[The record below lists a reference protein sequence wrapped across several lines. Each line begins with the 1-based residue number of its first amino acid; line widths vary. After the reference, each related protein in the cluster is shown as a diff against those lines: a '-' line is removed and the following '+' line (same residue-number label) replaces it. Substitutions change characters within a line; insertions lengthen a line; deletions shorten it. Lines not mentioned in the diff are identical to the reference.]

1 MLRVT
6 TSLPRARRTSDAVR
20 VSELFASEKARAQV
34 TRVLEYV
41 AYPGMAC
48 ILDDG
53 LVIGAA
59 GALAG
64 FDPAQLASVLGAHED
79 AAFTIENRALRLDDE
94 HVVIVRALPGDRRLV
109 VLLPS
114 IITGA
119 SARIDRAVDV
129 LRRMLRNVGGT
140 KGAPP
145 SAHAAVFVAR
155 GGRRR
160 ARSD

>member
-1 MLRVT
+1 M
-6 TSLPRARRTSDAVR
+6 
-20 VSELFASEKARAQV
+20 SELFASEKARAQV

-48 ILDDG
+48 ILDDDG
-53 LVIGAA
+53 RVIGAA

-64 FDPAQLASVLGAHED
+64 LDPAQLVSVLGAHED
-79 AAFTIENRALRLDDE
+79 AVLAIEKRALRLDDE
-94 HVVIVRALPGDRRLV
+94 HVAIVRSLPGDRRLV

-129 LRRMLRNVGGT
+129 LRRMLSSTGGT

-145 SAHAAVFVAR
+145 TAHAAVFVR
-155 GGRRR
+155 GRRR
-160 ARSD
+160 ARSV